1 MIRLK
6 TWAAAVALTA
16 ATGMTQA
23 ALVLQ
28 SNGQEVLDTETNLL
42 WLYDW
47 GHFNEEGFFWSW
59 THDWAASLTVGGAAA
74 GDWRLPE
81 LGEFQTLWASDAVG
95 ATLAGLQNH
104 FTGVLDFFYWTGSL
118 VSQGST
124 YDTRWSFWALD
135 GRARAYPDFVP
146 LQAVA
151 VREIPVAESVPEPQS
166 LLLALTGGLL
176 AALGVGRR
184 RRH

>member
-47 GHFNEEGFFWSW
+47 GQFNGEGFYWSY
-59 THDWAASLTVGGAAA
+59 TRDWAASLTVGGATA

-81 LGEFQTLWASDAVG
+81 LGEFQTLWASDEVG
-95 ATLAGLQNH
+95 ATLAGLQSH
-104 FTGVLDFFYWTGSL
+104 FTGATDFYYWTSSL
-118 VSQGST
+118 VAPGNI
-124 YDTRWSFWALD
+124 YDTRWSFYALD
-135 GRARAYPDFVP
+135 GSSRAWPDFVP
-146 LQAVA
+146 LNAVA
-151 VREIPVAESVPEPQS
+151 VREYPVAQSVPEPTS
-166 LLLALTGGLL
+166 LLLALTGS
-176 AALGVGRR
+176 ALVLRMGRR
-184 RRH
+184 QRR

>member
-6 TWAAAVALTA
+6 TWAAAVALSA
-16 ATGMTQA
+16 ATGLAQA

-28 SNGQEVLDTETNLL
+28 ANGQEVLDTETNLL

-47 GHFNEEGFFWSW
+47 GHFNGEGFFWSW
-59 THDWAASLTVGGAAA
+59 TRDWAASLTVGGAKA

-81 LGEFQTLWASDAVG
+81 LSEFQDLWSDPSVG
-95 ATLAGLQNH
+95 GTLAGLQSH
-104 FTGVLDFFYWTGSL
+104 FTGVQDFFYWTGSL
-118 VSQGST
+118 VSQGSM
-124 YDTRWSFWALD
+124 YDTRWSFNALD
-135 GRARAYPDFVP
+135 GSARAWPDFVP

-151 VREIPVAESVPEPQS
+151 VREVPVAQPVPEPQS

-176 AALGVGRR
+176 AMRVGRR

>member
-47 GHFNEEGFFWSW
+47 GQFNGEGFYWSW
-59 THDWAASLTVGGAAA
+59 TNDWAASLTVGGAAA

-81 LGEFQTLWASDAVG
+81 LGEFQTLWTSDEVG
-95 ATLAGLQNH
+95 GTLAGLQSH
-104 FTGVLDFFYWTGSL
+104 FTGALDYFYWTSSL
-118 VSQGST
+118 VSPGSM

-135 GRARAYPDFVP
+135 GSARAYPDFVP
-146 LQAVA
+146 LNAVA
-151 VREIPVAESVPEPQS
+151 VREFPGAQAVPEPQT
-166 LLLALTGGLL
+166 LLLALTGALL
-176 AALGVGRR
+176 ALRVGRR
-184 RRH
+184 QPR